1 MMAHTNVHDGQ
12 CERSCERLRLDMS
25 DEVIIFA
32 ANYWRM
38 TMKRATVL
46 HRLSL
51 VKARLEEFGV
61 SSVGLFGSTVREEN
75 TPSSD
80 IDILIDFA
88 DGQETY
94 TNYLSVCELLQQT
107 FSRNKLD
114 VITKKGLSPYI
125 GQTILNEAQYV

>member
-1 MMAHTNVHDGQ
+1 
-12 CERSCERLRLDMS
+12 
-25 DEVIIFA
+25 
-32 ANYWRM
+32 M

-94 TNYLSVCELLQQT
+94 TNYLSACELLQQT